1 MSHWLILFSIRV
13 NLFILMKSP
22 VEIKVKKK
30 IQITDEQLYPVIS
43 QDLEDL
49 TAYTSE
55 SPEFTSV
62 FSGVRVTRSLVLCVF
77 CRSLFILFLLAIVL
91 SVLLSFFFWPLCC
104 LSFDLR
110 ILITP
115 LVSSNSSSYIFLIHW
130 LTFVRFPYIVRISNF
145 NPLLWNHR
153 DNMDQ
158 ICLR

>member
-1 MSHWLILFSIRV
+1 LYCLSFFFWL
-13 NLFILMKSP
+13 
-22 VEIKVKKK
+22 
-30 IQITDEQLYPVIS
+30 
-43 QDLEDL
+43 
-49 TAYTSE
+49 
-55 SPEFTSV
+55 
-62 FSGVRVTRSLVLCVF
+62 LC
-77 CRSLFILFLLAIVL
+77 C
-91 SVLLSFFFWPLCC
+91 LSFFFWPLCC